1 MDYEALIREAPDL
14 SEQPEIQLFSKF
26 KEDAECGYFLK
37 PKKSTDGG
45 VAGLY
50 TAENTCISLK
60 WELSKKFDE
69 AISSKIKELDIQ
81 LVEMS
86 SVLAEDIFES
96 GIELPNTEK
105 NASDEIDF
113 DVSSI
118 SIKGKRWGRQHDRLL
133 FKTIRSLENKGLISI
148 EHIMKLK
155 VVQEAV
161 KDEQTNLLAR
171 KVGWTGPIRNL
182 VKRIKSLCVP
192 HPFSIREM
200 KLMRRLIRRTYL
212 FQKIDYEELTD
223 NFPGR
228 TLEFITPIVK
238 DTKMKMTASV
248 TR

>member
-1 MDYEALIREAPDL
+1 MDYDALIREAPDL
-14 SEQPEIQLFSKF
+14 SEQPQIQLFSNF
-26 KEDAECGYFLK
+26 KEDAGCGYLLK

-45 VAGLY
+45 IAGLY
-50 TAENTCISLK
+50 TAENICTSLK
-60 WELSKKFDE
+60 LELSNKLDE

-81 LVEMS
+81 LAEMS
-86 SVLAEDIFES
+86 SVLAEDKFES
-96 GIELPNTEK
+96 GIKLPNTEK
-105 NASDEIDF
+105 NASDKIDF

-118 SIKGKRWGRQHDRLL
+118 SKKGERWGRTHDRFL

-155 VVQEAV
+155 IVQEAV
-161 KDEQTNLLAR
+161 KDEQINLLAR
-171 KVGWTGPIRNL
+171 KAVWTGPIRKL
-182 VKRIKSLCVP
+182 AKRIKSLCAP

-200 KLMRRLIRRTYL
+200 KLMRRLIRRSY
-212 FQKIDYEELTD
+212 FFKKIDYEELTY

-228 TLEFITPIVK
+228 TLEFITSISK